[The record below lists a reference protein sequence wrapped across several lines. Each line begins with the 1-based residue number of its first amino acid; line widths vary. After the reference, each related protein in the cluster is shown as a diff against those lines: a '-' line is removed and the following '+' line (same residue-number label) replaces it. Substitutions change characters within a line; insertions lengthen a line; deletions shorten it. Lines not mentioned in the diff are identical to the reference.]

1 MRRTYYLI
9 QRGGFWYYRLNRESG
24 LVEKDEVTWHT
35 TGCENRHD
43 AENYLEDLLA
53 DGHHP
58 DTPAKRQSFLQYSA
72 PFFLWDRCPHI
83 RRLRE
88 EGKSFTRR
96 HAKIQRQRLENH
108 ILSDPFAAKRLSEIT
123 RADVLDLR
131 SRLLAKNAPATANKA
146 LGVVKVIFR
155 EALYREEIPR
165 DPAAGVGKVK
175 YRKEERGVFTAEELR
190 RLFPDHGYG
199 PWRDVRDCTCFYLAA
214 VTGLRRGEILALR
227 WQHIDFDRQCVA
239 VCEAWKGGKEMGPPK
254 WDHLRVV
261 PISSRTIDRLYR
273 LRAGSVRTALED
285 YVFGYDDGSH
295 IGETWWRKRFCA
307 AMERAGI
314 DWRARHLSPH
324 SFRHTINTIVRNS
337 GQDPAKI
344 RAILG
349 WMDEAVQ
356 ENYTHWDLDHLKAW
370 ADIVDSIWEP

>member
-1 MRRTYYLI
+1 VKRPFLLWK
-9 QRGGFWYYRLNRESG
+9 RGQLWYYRLAG
-24 LVEKDEVTWHT
+24 GKTFHT
-35 TGCENRHD
+35 TGQTTRGKAEAYVVELLRSAEGHSRQRHLSFRLY
-43 AENYLEDLLA
+43 AE
-53 DGHHP
+53 
-58 DTPAKRQSFLQYSA
+58 
-72 PFFLWDRCPHI
+72 PFFVWDCCPHI
-83 RRLRE
+83 RRLQE
-88 EGKSFTRR
+88 EGKGITRR
-96 HAKIQRQRLENH
+96 HARIQRQRLENH
-108 ILSDPFAAKRLSEIT
+108 ILSDPFAARRLSEIT

-131 SRLLAKNAPATANKA
+131 SRLLAKNAPATTNKA

-155 EALYREEIPR
+155 EALYREDINR

-190 RLFPDHGYG
+190 KLFPDHGYG
-199 PWRDVRDCTCFYLAA
+199 PWRDIRDATCFYLAA

-239 VCEAWKGGKEMGPPK
+239 VCEAWKGGQEMGPPK

-261 PISSRTIDRLYR
+261 PISSRTIHRLYR
-273 LRAGSVRTALED
+273 LRAESVRTTLED

-307 AMERAGI
+307 AMKKAGI
-314 DWRARHLSPH
+314 DWQARHLSPH

-370 ADIVDSIWEP
+370 ADIVDEIWE